1 MTETN
6 PRPLHGL
13 RVLDFSTTIA
23 GPHCSRLLADMGA
36 DVIKV
41 EAPEGDL
48 MRSRPVQR
56 DGAGTMFGQLNAGK
70 RSIVLDLKR
79 PESIDA
85 IKKLV
90 AKVDVVLEN
99 YRPGVMK
106 RLGID
111 YPELAKVNPR
121 LVYCAISGY
130 GQTGPAAGRPAYAPV
145 IHASTGYDMAHLS
158 YQQGRGRPDN
168 CGIFVAD
175 YASGAYAMG
184 AILAALHQ
192 RNATGKGQMVDVSM
206 FETLVGML
214 LGEVNRAQ
222 FDFETPSRPM
232 YGPIEASDGYVMLA
246 TASERTFQDMATA
259 AGRRDW
265 LTDPRFEKYADRRMN
280 WAEFVDEFEQWSEE
294 AHGQGMRRGA
304 GEARR
309 ALLALSHRERGAAGS
324 ASRASRLA
332 LHHRGQRRRLPVARP
347 ALPLLRLGP
356 AKWPQGRRPGRAHHR
371 ACWPK
376 PVSARPR
383 SRPWSNDRPAHAHP
397 GRLRPDHGRHGQAF
411 QRTVQ
416 CRLLR
421 RGGGHRPRRC
431 ARRGRRRS
439 PWPRHRCR
447 GGPRILSRHQPALRL
462 AVRPLQ
468 QPAQERRQPPG
479 RHAAAAALHP
489 LRRQHAPVP
498 GQPLRRGDRG
508 RRDRAGADL
517 RRRAAALD
525 AERPQ
530 GRPRRSTGTRIP
542 AASRRGSATS
552 ASAFPT
558 RKRGTSSGPR
568 SISIRCWRT
577 PSAAA

>member
-85 IKKLV
+85 VKKLV

-111 YPELAKVNPR
+111 YPELVKVNPR

-184 AILAALHQ
+184 AILAAIYQ

-280 WAEFVDEFEQWSEE
+280 WAEFVDEFEQWSRKLTVKECVAALEKHGVPCSPYLTVSE
-294 AHGQGMRRGA
+294 ALRDPQVEHRGSLCTIEDSA
-304 GEARR
+304 GAYQSPAPPFRF
-309 ALLALSHRERGAAGS
+309 SGS
-324 ASRASRLA
+324 A
-332 LHHRGQRRRLPVARP
+332 
-347 ALPLLRLGP
+347 
-356 AKWPQGRRPGRAHHR
+356 
-371 ACWPK
+371 
-376 PVSARPR
+376 
-383 SRPWSNDRPAHAHP
+383 
-397 GRLRPDHGRHGQAF
+397 
-411 QRTVQ
+411 
-416 CRLLR
+416 
-421 RGGGHRPRRC
+421 
-431 ARRGRRRS
+431 
-439 PWPRHRCR
+439 
-447 GGPRILSRHQPALRL
+447 
-462 AVRPLQ
+462 LQ
-468 QPAQERRQPPG
+468 
-479 RHAAAAALHP
+479 
-489 LRRQHAPVP
+489 
-498 GQPLRRGDRG
+498 
-508 RRDRAGADL
+508 
-517 RRRAAALD
+517 
-525 AERPQ
+525 
-530 GRPRRSTGTRIP
+530 
-542 AASRRGSATS
+542 
-552 ASAFPT
+552 
-558 RKRGTSSGPR
+558 SGPKVAGLGEHTA
-568 SISIRCWRT
+568 SVLAETGLSEAEIKALIK
-577 PSAAA
+577 

>member
-280 WAEFVDEFEQWSEE
+280 WAEFVDEFEQWSRKLTVKECVAALEKHGVPCSPYLTVSE
-294 AHGQGMRRGA
+294 ALRDPQVEHRGSLCTIEDSA
-304 GEARR
+304 GAYQSPAPPFRF
-309 ALLALSHRERGAAGS
+309 SGS
-324 ASRASRLA
+324 A
-332 LHHRGQRRRLPVARP
+332 
-347 ALPLLRLGP
+347 
-356 AKWPQGRRPGRAHHR
+356 
-371 ACWPK
+371 
-376 PVSARPR
+376 
-383 SRPWSNDRPAHAHP
+383 
-397 GRLRPDHGRHGQAF
+397 
-411 QRTVQ
+411 
-416 CRLLR
+416 
-421 RGGGHRPRRC
+421 
-431 ARRGRRRS
+431 
-439 PWPRHRCR
+439 
-447 GGPRILSRHQPALRL
+447 
-462 AVRPLQ
+462 LQ
-468 QPAQERRQPPG
+468 
-479 RHAAAAALHP
+479 
-489 LRRQHAPVP
+489 
-498 GQPLRRGDRG
+498 
-508 RRDRAGADL
+508 
-517 RRRAAALD
+517 
-525 AERPQ
+525 
-530 GRPRRSTGTRIP
+530 
-542 AASRRGSATS
+542 
-552 ASAFPT
+552 
-558 RKRGTSSGPR
+558 SGPKVAGLGEHTA
-568 SISIRCWRT
+568 SVLAEAGLSEAEIK
-577 PSAAA
+577 ALVK